1 MICLQ
6 VRCIVVRSQRSKCAL
21 ESRQLNWCTGSL
33 AGSLSREARSS
44 SRTQVIRKLELFD
57 ENRATLEV
65 DPKVHGREGEVAA
78 QARRWNARGALRY
91 PLH

>member
-21 ESRQLNWCTGSL
+21 ESRPVVKTGSL